1 MGGETGADQI
11 LHQLG
16 FFVQHW
22 FGGILLF
29 LAYYLSSPQLSPQ
42 LFITGALS
50 EFAVELLDIKDMFM
64 QRYVTRKGYWS
75 SQKTSLFMLIIML
88 MHHSGSFLS
97 ILPACIYYAHN
108 THVHQ
113 IGVGLLGFGAFLLT
127 NLIFSSSRDILDLQE
142 RGQFMVSS
150 VAGLLAAVYFRWIV
164 ACPGIYWFFYYEW
177 ATMGTVIRVLM
188 LTFLVVFKLFDVLI
202 LFLMAS
208 QTYGFMFGG
217 KGTKKST
224 KITIDSLKRM
234 PSTPLDLL
242 RMNSAPNLA
251 NLY

>member
-1 MGGETGADQI
+1 MGGETGADRVLQ
-11 LHQLG
+11 QLG
-16 FFVQHW
+16 HFGQAW
-22 FGGILLF
+22 IGGILLS
-29 LAYYLSSPQLSPQ
+29 LAYYLSSPQL
-42 LFITGALS
+42 FITGALT

-64 QRYVTRKGYWS
+64 ERYVTKKGVWS
-75 SQKTSLFMLIIML
+75 AQKTSLFGFIFML

-97 ILPACIYYAHN
+97 ILPACIYYADN
-108 THVHQ
+108 THMHQ
-113 IGVGLLGFGAFLLT
+113 IGMGLLGFAAFFIINMT
-127 NLIFSSSRDILDLQE
+127 FSSSRDILDLQE
-142 RGQFMVSS
+142 RGQFMVST
-150 VAGLLAAVYFRWIV
+150 VAGFLGAVYFRWIV
-164 ACPGIYWFFYYEW
+164 ACPGIYWFLYYEW

-188 LTFLVVFKLFDVLI
+188 LTFLVVFKLFDLLG
-202 LFLMAS
+202 LFFMAP
-208 QTYGFMFGG
+208 QVYGFMFGG